1 MPSSRIDNLLT
12 RASEL
17 ALVSDTARL
26 DIELLTC
33 HVLGKSRSFLFSY
46 PEYEL
51 TSEQALQFE
60 EFFQKR
66 LQGHPI
72 AHLTG
77 TREFWSLELQVEPST
92 LIPRPDTE
100 CLIEHAL
107 ELFSHKPLKALDLGT
122 GTGAI
127 ALALA
132 KERPGWA
139 VYGCDRV
146 PEAVALARKN
156 AAHNKL
162 ARVQF
167 FESNWFA
174 QLQEQTFDLIVSN
187 PPYIVDNDPHLQQG
201 DVRFEP
207 LSALTSGADGLD
219 DIRHISSRSPQWL
232 NDNGWL
238 MMEHGYH
245 QGKQVRN
252 ILSDNGFTNI
262 RTMQDLA
269 GHDRITAGKISKSSG
284 ERQKHH
290 DE

>member
-1 MPSSRIDNLLT
+1 MPRIDQLLT
-12 RASEL
+12 RAGEL
-17 ALVSDTARL
+17 AQVGDTPRL
-26 DIELLTC
+26 DLELLLC
-33 HVLGKSRSFLFSY
+33 HVLDKPRSFLFSY

-51 TSEQALQFE
+51 TADQQNQFE
-60 EFFQKR
+60 ALFQKR
-66 LQGHPI
+66 LNGHPI

-77 TREFWSLELQVEPST
+77 IREFWSLELLVEPST

-100 CLIEHAL
+100 CLVEQAL
-107 ELFSHKPLKALDLGT
+107 ALCDHRPKQVLDLGT

-132 KERPGWA
+132 KERPGWT

-146 PEAVALARKN
+146 HEAVVLARKN

-162 ARVQF
+162 ERVQF
-167 FESNWFA
+167 LESSWFD
-174 QLQEQTFDLIVSN
+174 QLPDQRFDLMVSN
-187 PPYIVDNDPHLQQG
+187 PPYMVDNDPHLQQG

-219 DIRHISSRSPQWL
+219 DIRHISNEAPQWL
-232 NDNGWL
+232 NDGGWL

-245 QGKQVRN
+245 QGEEVHT
-252 ILSDNGFTNI
+252 ILADNGFTHI

-269 GHDRITAGKISKSSG
+269 GHDRITMGTF
-284 ERQKHH
+284 ERT
-290 DE
+290 

>member
-1 MPSSRIDNLLT
+1 MSRIDQLLT

-17 ALVSDTARL
+17 VRVSDTPRL
-26 DIELLTC
+26 DLELLLC
-33 HVLGKSRSFLFSY
+33 HVLDKPRSFLFSY

-51 TSEQALQFE
+51 TADQKNQFE
-60 EFFQKR
+60 ALFQQR
-66 LQGHPI
+66 LEGHPI

-77 TREFWSLELQVEPST
+77 IREFWSLELLVEPST

-100 CLIEHAL
+100 CLVEQVL
-107 ELFSHKPLKALDLGT
+107 ELFDHRPRHVLDLGT

-146 PEAVALARKN
+146 PEAVALARRN
-156 AAHNKL
+156 AAHNQL
-162 ARVQF
+162 EHVHF
-167 FESNWFA
+167 LESSWFD
-174 QLQEQTFDLIVSN
+174 QLPEQRFDLIVSN

-219 DIRHISSRSPQWL
+219 DIRRISQEAPQWL
-232 NDNGWL
+232 NDGGQL

-245 QGKQVRN
+245 QGEEVRT
-252 ILSDNGFTNI
+252 ILANNAFTHI
-262 RTMQDLA
+262 RTAQDLA
-269 GHDRITAGKISKSSG
+269 GHDRITMGTM
-284 ERQKHH
+284 ERP
-290 DE
+290 